1 MLPTKLQFIE
11 LRGFRAEDKNVKSL
25 QTDDGSNDRNSSR
38 SLWQRLLKSFDEY
51 QSTTQIPTR
60 RPSYAL

>member
-25 QTDDGSNDRNSSR
+25 QTDDGSNDR
-38 SLWQRLLKSFDEY
+38 K
-51 QSTTQIPTR
+51 
-60 RPSYAL
+60 